1 MIWDHR
7 PGRNQ
12 FGGIVLQEYDVK
24 AHKLVGPRTRIFGG
38 TELGLVEGPH
48 LLKKDGFYFLT
59 CAEGGTFTTHAETVA
74 RSRTLTGQ

>member
-24 AHKLVGPRTRIFGG
+24 AQKLVGPRTRIFGG
-38 TELGLVEGPH
+38 TELGLVEGPP
-48 LLKKDGFYFLT
+48 F
-59 CAEGGTFTTHAETVA
+59 
-74 RSRTLTGQ
+74 SRRTASAT